1 MATIKQYQKKNG
13 EKAWYFKTYLG
24 IDPIT
29 GKKQTTTRRGFKT
42 QKEAKI
48 ALARLEVQAKDNKY
62 IPQKNIT
69 FGEVAELWLKKYKT
83 TVKASSYLRV
93 SAIFNSNIL
102 PKFKEKRINKITI
115 PYCQKVVSEWHNE
128 YKTYKSIRTYTS
140 SVFDYAVELKFLDD
154 NPMKH
159 VPIPKQ
165 KKEYNEKKAFFEKD
179 ELEEFLE
186 YCKKDSYPLTYP
198 IFRVLSFTGIRK
210 GELSA
215 LTWNDID
222 FTNATLTVNKTMAR
236 SLNGFEVTPPKTYS
250 SERIISL
257 DAITVDVLK
266 KWRVTQKKYLLS
278 FGINSL
284 QPNQLV
290 FPSKTNRPISYPNIN
305 KLLKKICVRYNLKS
319 ISVHGFR
326 HTHCSLL
333 FEAGLS
339 VKEVQY
345 RLGHASPRT
354 TLEIYAHVTKGQKEK
369 IAEKFASYVSF

>member
-1 MATIKQYQKKNG
+1 
-13 EKAWYFKTYLG
+13 
-24 IDPIT
+24 
-29 GKKQTTTRRGFKT
+29 
-42 QKEAKI
+42 
-48 ALARLEVQAKDNKY
+48 
-62 IPQKNIT
+62 
-69 FGEVAELWLKKYKT
+69 VAKKYKT